1 MAPHASAATMSLGPG
16 PEQRPVS
23 PRLALPAGGWLAH
36 HDVGPARRPRPL
48 AARDAGR
55 GRLLALGAG
64 LLAVGALVVTA
75 RSRARSRAG
84 QLADRYARAL
94 GQLSREELDVRI
106 GGIRALER
114 VARDSPG
121 HHPAVMGMLADF
133 IRERSGQH
141 RPPSGP
147 GGQARERSPRPD
159 VQAAITALRRR
170 RAERDLGP
178 VDLAG
183 ADLTDAD
190 LTDADLTGA
199 VLACAVLARADL
211 LAAKLVRADLSGAD
225 LGGARLT
232 GANLDGADLTGADL
246 TDADLAG
253 ADLARAEFAG
263 AELTGALWPVSG
275 PVPAGWE
282 RHTGSGQLIAAGT
295 GADRA
300 RHAGDGLPRDGQP
313 ALRITKRSEAVA
325 CSTPSASGRRRP
337 GALP

>member
-1 MAPHASAATMSLGPG
+1 MAPHASVATMSLGSG
-16 PEQRPVS
+16 PEQRPVG
-23 PRLALPAGGWLAH
+23 PRLALPVGGWLAH
-36 HDVGPARRPRPL
+36 HDAGLAWQPRPL
-48 AARDAGR
+48 AARDAAR

-64 LLAVGALVVTA
+64 LLATGALVVTA

-84 QLADRYARAL
+84 QLAGRYARAL
-94 GQLSREELDVRI
+94 GQLGREELDVRI

-141 RPPSGP
+141 LPPPGP
-147 GGQARERSPRPD
+147 GGQARGSARPD
-159 VQAAITALRRR
+159 VQAAITVLGRRLS
-170 RAERDLGP
+170 ERDLGS

-183 ADLTDAD
+183 ADLTDTD

-199 VLACAVLARADL
+199 VLARAVLARADL

-232 GANLDGADLTGADL
+232 SANLAGADLTGADL
-246 TDADLAG
+246 ADADLVG
-253 ADLARAEFAG
+253 ADLASAEFAG
-263 AELTGALWPVSG
+263 AELTGALWPAGG

-300 RHAGDGLPRDGQP
+300 AARQP
-313 ALRITKRSEAVA
+313 HR
-325 CSTPSASGRRRP
+325 
-337 GALP
+337 

>member
-1 MAPHASAATMSLGPG
+1 MAPHASVAT
-16 PEQRPVS
+16 
-23 PRLALPAGGWLAH
+23 LAG
-36 HDVGPARRPRPL
+36 
-48 AARDAGR
+48 RDAAR
-55 GRLLALGAG
+55 GRLLALAG
-64 LLAVGALVVTA
+64 LLAMGALVVTA

-84 QLADRYARAL
+84 QLADRYALAL
-94 GQLSREELDVRI
+94 GQLGCEELDVRI

-121 HHPAVMGMLADF
+121 HHPAVTGMLADF

-141 RPPSGP
+141 WPPPGP
-147 GGQARERSPRPD
+147 GGQARERSLRPD
-159 VQAAITALRRR
+159 VQAAITALGRR

-190 LTDADLTGA
+190 LTGADLGGA
-199 VLACAVLARADL
+199 VLARAVLARADL
-211 LAAKLVRADLSGAD
+211 LAAKLARANLSGAD

-232 GANLDGADLTGADL
+232 GANLDGADLTDADL
-246 TDADLAG
+246 TDADLAD

-263 AELTGALWPVSG
+263 AELTGALWPVCG

-295 GADRA
+295 GTDRA
-300 RHAGDGLPRDGQP
+300 AARQLHR
-313 ALRITKRSEAVA
+313 
-325 CSTPSASGRRRP
+325 
-337 GALP
+337 